1 MFVKFIRTMRPTFKA
16 MVTRKGNETH
26 NFSVLVRSLSYIVWL
41 EGAFEWF
48 QKVSLRINLLGS
60 DVGLKKWKLGF
71 GLLYKIQTVRIR
83 SRSFGGGRRRDEKAA
98 FVNRGDRKNGASK
111 ATEKGETFLLWPQN
125 CRIRR
130 SPQGPPS
137 QQAKASHA
145 QLAKLSAIEEAWKDG
160 CTGSFKSFDS
170 EFGNFL
176 VPVIPTL
183 DVLRK

>member
-1 MFVKFIRTMRPTFKA
+1 MEHRRPPK
-16 MVTRKGNETH
+16 RGRP
-26 NFSVLVRSLSYIVWL
+26 S
-41 EGAFEWF
+41 
-48 QKVSLRINLLGS
+48 
-60 DVGLKKWKLGF
+60 
-71 GLLYKIQTVRIR
+71 
-83 SRSFGGGRRRDEKAA
+83 SFGPRIAESDDLPRIACTTTNAA
-98 FVNRGDRKNGASK
+98 IMHHKIHNKHDSA
-111 ATEKGETFLLWPQN
+111 
-125 CRIRR
+125 
-130 SPQGPPS
+130 GPPS